1 MKEKMVLL
9 RDRLNDLSRR
19 NRSIRMLKLYD
30 KWTFDISE
38 LKKINVN
45 PEEYLR
51 DLLDKKEKTFVKQSH
66 DQEEAMVLSKKLTT
80 LFRNLNAIEEET
92 GLYDLYA
99 GYPFIDGTMTDGTY
113 IRAPLFL
120 YPVRLNKEKKHGV
133 EWKVEPIPDETPQLN
148 RSLFLALQKLS
159 DLHVPELIYEE
170 AEEKA
175 ASMDLENLAE
185 WLEGYGMNVEP
196 LLDEN
201 IKEVESYRKEDI
213 PVVPKGRFRLQ
224 HQAVI
229 GHFPQGNSAI
239 LKDYEQFMEKI
250 ENEDESLG
258 LVSEL
263 LDIGKDQETESVDR
277 LPTAALSSSEDKV
290 SKEKS
295 KFLVLDTDAS
305 QEHIIDS
312 LEHEKG
318 IVVHGPPGTGKSQ
331 VIVNMIANAVAN
343 EQRVMLVTQKR
354 AALDV
359 VYQRLDSLGLSANAA
374 LLHDEKNDRNALY
387 RKLNQQLSNEVSYK
401 DLENELESLSA
412 RIVQTEEEL
421 DNIAQGLYE
430 VQPHGYRAYDLY
442 AIGKPAKEQEE
453 IVELDQVLGEL
464 NKDNLNDVLMKI
476 FSYGRYYSRFGAGD
490 YPLKDR
496 KSFGKLEM
504 KDRVKIVELLDRVI
518 QEAENSIG
526 YLDHFEEEDITPAY
540 SWEVDDKIA
549 KIYDDLN
556 EDDKKT
562 LQKLRLWMWTTFT
575 GKTIVEDLLGGDK
588 FRGMSSKE
596 WPKLKQSLSILYEL
610 ANVSEDMSKNL
621 NEMKDYISE
630 DTIEHYKNRISTGDI
645 PLSIIQR
652 QQNFLK
658 EDFEE
663 LREMDR
669 LYDESSKTLQK
680 IIDQLKEKSDPG
692 VDKNVAE
699 HWKEIAEQSTYIYW
713 IDEVERKYPSLSKI
727 GTDDFD
733 HLRKKLK
740 DLLVEK
746 KELSIQMLQ
755 NKRKQI
761 LLSARSKQPKAI
773 KEITYQTGK
782 KRKIWPVRKLV
793 NEYAL
798 HGLLDV
804 MPVWLVSPEVASAI
818 FPLEEEMFDL
828 VIFDEASQCTV
839 ENGIPAIYRGKKV
852 VVAGD
857 EKQLPPSSLFKGS
870 VQEDEDEEQEDFEES
885 ESLLNLA
892 KRVLPS
898 SLLEWHY
905 RSKSEEL
912 INFSNHAYYNG
923 NIQIA
928 PNVNHLQSPSSVQWH
943 KVDGHWVDQRNRVEA
958 EEVVTLLKQKLIED
972 PSKTIGIITFNSKQQ
987 ETIESII
994 ERRAEEDKEFGV
1006 LYEQVMG
1013 RELDERIFVKNI
1025 ENVQGD
1031 ERDIIIFSITYA
1043 KNQEGRVHNRFG
1055 SLNQQGGENRLNVAV
1070 TRAKEQVHLVS
1081 SIEPYELNVAGSKN
1095 DGPKYLKSYME
1106 YAQAVSDLHKEKS
1119 ESVLQRLN
1127 EEMNTKRQNKSLDFD
1142 SPFEE
1147 EVYNKLVEIGYEVDT
1162 QVGMSGYR
1170 IDMAI
1175 VHPQEKNK
1183 YIIGIECDG
1192 AMYHSSLSARER
1204 DVYRQRFLES
1214 KGWTLTR
1221 IWSRNWWKDSI
1232 AEIERI
1238 DQLVQ
1243 SMVNEEKLKEEMV
1256 KQG

>member
-1 MKEKMVLL
+1 MVLL

-19 NRSIRMLKLYD
+19 NRSIRMLKVYD
-30 KWTFDISE
+30 KWTFDMSE
-38 LKKINVN
+38 LKKINVS
-45 PEEYLR
+45 PGDYLR
-51 DLLDKKEKTFVKQSH
+51 DILNNKEKTFVKQSH
-66 DQEEAMVLSKKLTT
+66 GQEEAQILSRKLTT
-80 LFRNLNAIEEET
+80 LFRNLSAIEEET

-120 YPVRLNKEKKHGV
+120 YPVLLKKEKKHGV
-133 EWKVEPIPDETPQLN
+133 EWKVEPIPEEAPQLN

-175 ASMDLENLAE
+175 ASMDLENLAA
-185 WLEGYGMNVEP
+185 WLEGYGMKVEP
-196 LLDEN
+196 LVGES
-201 IKEVESYRKEDI
+201 IKEVGSYKKEDI
-213 PVVPKGRFRLQ
+213 PVVPKGRFRLH

-239 LKDYEQFMEKI
+239 LKDYEQFMDKLD
-250 ENEDESLG
+250 NEDESLG

-263 LDIGKDQETESVDR
+263 LDIGKDQDAEGVDR
-277 LPTAALSSSEDKV
+277 LPAAAQDVSKDKV

-359 VYQRLDSLGLSANAA
+359 VYQRLDGLGLSANAA

-387 RKLNQQLSNEVSYK
+387 GKLNQQLSNEVSYK
-401 DLENELESLSA
+401 DLENELENLSA

-442 AIGKPAKEQEE
+442 AIGKPAKEQGE
-453 IVELDQVLGEL
+453 IVELDQVLDEL
-464 NKDNLNDVLMKI
+464 NKDNLNDVLIKI

-496 KSFGKLEM
+496 KSFGRLEM
-504 KDRVKIVELLDRVI
+504 KDRVKIVELLDKVI

-526 YLDHFEEEDITPAY
+526 YLEHFEEKDITPAY

-610 ANVSEDMSKNL
+610 ANVSEGMSENL
-621 NEMKDYISE
+621 NDMKDYLSE
-630 DTIEHYKNRISTGDI
+630 NTIEHYKNRISTGDI
-645 PLSIIQR
+645 PLSSIQR

-658 EDFEE
+658 EDFED

-669 LYDESSKTLQK
+669 LYDESSKTMKK
-680 IIDQLKEKSDPG
+680 IIDQLKEKSDPA

-761 LLSARSKQPKAI
+761 LLNARSTHPKAI
-773 KEITYQTGK
+773 KEITHQTGK

-943 KVDGHWVDQRNRVEA
+943 KVEGQWVDQRNRVEA
-958 EEVVTLLKQKLIED
+958 EEVVTLLKQKLID
-972 PSKTIGIITFNSKQQ
+972 DASKTIGIITFNSKQQ

-994 ERRAEEDKEFGV
+994 EQRAEKDKEFGV

-1043 KNQEGRVHNRFG
+1043 KNVEGRVYNRFG

-1070 TRAKEQVHLVS
+1070 TRAKEEVHLVS
-1081 SIEPYELNVAGSKN
+1081 SIEPYELNVAGTKN

-1106 YAQAVSDLHKEKS
+1106 YAQAVSALHKEKS

-1127 EEMNTKRQNKSLDFD
+1127 EEMNTKRQEKSLDFD

-1175 VHPQEKNK
+1175 VHPHEKNR

-1192 AMYHSSLSARER
+1192 AMYHSSLTARER

-1243 SMVNEEKLKEEMV
+1243 SMVNEEKLQEEIV